1 MVKLDLEEVSNTDY
15 ERDINIEII
24 NRFYYKNVAFMNEK
38 VHLFADHW
46 MELYSNCCSQR
57 DNAVELLNDN
67 QPTEAKAVLQDW
79 PDTFGAPNLPQLL
92 FGEPPEKKR
101 KKQSRISIECDGAKL
116 QLGLQKCLLSLKKK
130 NFFQLILKYSP
141 MSSL

>member
-79 PDTFGAPNLPQLL
+79 
-92 FGEPPEKKR
+92 
-101 KKQSRISIECDGAKL
+101 
-116 QLGLQKCLLSLKKK
+116 GLYTV
-130 NFFQLILKYSP
+130 LILKP
-141 MSSL
+141 C